1 MITRMQVTT
10 MGPCPPLQIARRA
23 LALGLGA
30 MLLSLTQGCIY
41 RMPIQQGNHIDQS
54 VVAQVKPG
62 MTHAQVRY
70 LLGTPMVPGAFDKDR
85 WDYDYYLKLR
95 RLPKPMQTHV
105 TVYFKNELVERVV
118 SDAMGD
124 PAEPVSPLPVAA
136 SGA

>member
-10 MGPCPPLQIARRA
+10 MGRCPPLRIARRA
-23 LALGLGA
+23 LALSLGA
-30 MLLSLTQGCIY
+30 LLLTLTQGCIY
-41 RMPIQQGNHIDQS
+41 RMPIQQGNHLDQS

-70 LLGTPMVPGAFDKDR
+70 LLGTPMVPGAFDNER

-95 RLPKPMQTHV
+95 HLRTPLQTHV
-105 TVYFKNELVERVV
+105 TVFFKNDVVERVV

-124 PAEPVSPLPVAA
+124 PAEPVSPLPVTAP
-136 SGA
+136 GA

>member
-1 MITRMQVTT
+1 MITLMQVTT
-10 MGPCPPLQIARRA
+10 MGRRPPLRIARRV
-23 LALGLGA
+23 LGLSLA
-30 MLLSLTQGCIY
+30 ALLLSLMQGCVY

-54 VVAQVKPG
+54 VVSQVKPG
-62 MTHAQVRY
+62 MTHTQVRY

-105 TVYFKNELVERVV
+105 TVYFKNDLVERVV

-124 PAEPVSPLPVAA
+124 PAEPVSPLPVTAP
-136 SGA
+136 GA